1 MTVNSIT
8 SQNPMSNVSAP
19 IKGESDITRLS
30 SDSIENEK
38 ENVAK
43 FMSYENGYFS
53 YIRIGQEGTCR
64 YYQNLDSAYHS
75 ALTEC
80 ENRLKQGQYGSRM
93 AFLIT
98 NPDHVPIFNGE
109 PKRDGKI
116 KFSIYNGNDSSFLAT
131 ITDEHNK
138 SFFQTNINAMT
149 QTKIITGNRTIT
161 TNEMSFTNSEDAALI
176 SFNAGI
182 FIDKNILT
190 EDNVKFLCLSKES
203 ARQMA
208 KIVQETAITHKDA
221 DNGTFMKAIH
231 EVSQRMVT
239 ITKKLASGKPTDE
252 THCSMHDDLLYCAA
266 HCKLHESLFD
276 GSNTWRKT
284 PGKLNYNKLE
294 DAIMDMYDR
303 GQKMLLEVSE
313 KKSKKSTDETTQA
326 KKDATIITDN
336 RLHTFN
342 DIVQAVT
349 STIMIYT
356 KPSEDTLFYLKMKGS
371 TLDSEVKSLT
381 NNVVTVTQ
389 DNNLMIFKTL
399 SDTMKEMNVN
409 DYKDNDTLR
418 NDVRATVTQLIIC
431 AALSDKTRQ
440 LISSVVDLTSIE
452 TFVSSSFKMA
462 A

>member
-8 SQNPMSNVSAP
+8 SQNPKSNVSAT
-19 IKGESDITRLS
+19 IKKESDITRLS
-30 SDSIENEK
+30 SDSIEKEK

-43 FMSYENGYFS
+43 FMNYENGYFS
-53 YIRIGQEGTCR
+53 YIRLGKEGTCR
-64 YYQNLDSAYHS
+64 YYKSLDTAYHS

-98 NPDHVPIFNGE
+98 NPDHVPMFNGE
-109 PKRDGKI
+109 PKRNGKI
-116 KFSIYNGNDSSFLAT
+116 KFSIYNGNGTSYLAT

-138 SFFQTNINAMT
+138 SFLSTNINAMR

-161 TNEMSFTNSEDAALI
+161 TNEMSFTNSEDADLI
-176 SFNAGI
+176 NFNASI

-190 EDNVKFLCLSKES
+190 EDNIKFLCLSKES
-203 ARQMA
+203 ARKMA
-208 KIVQETAITHKDA
+208 KIVQDTAITHKDA
-221 DNGTFMKAIH
+221 DNETFIKAIH
-231 EVSQRMVT
+231 EVSKRMVT

-266 HCKLHESLFD
+266 HCKSHESLFN
-276 GSNTWRKT
+276 GSNIWRKT

-294 DAIMDMYDR
+294 DAIMDMYDK
-303 GQKMLLEVSE
+303 GHKMLLEMSD
-313 KKSKKSTDETTQA
+313 KKSKKNTDETTHT
-326 KKDATIITDN
+326 KRDTTIIKNDE
-336 RLHTFN
+336 HKTFN

-349 STIMIYT
+349 STVMTYT

-371 TLDSEVKSLT
+371 TLGSEVKALT
-381 NNVVTVTQ
+381 NNVVAVTQ
-389 DNNLMIFKTL
+389 SNHIMVFKTL
-399 SDTMKEMNVN
+399 SDTSKEMNIN
-409 DYKDNDTLR
+409 DYTDNDTLR

-431 AALSDKTRQ
+431 AALSEKTRR